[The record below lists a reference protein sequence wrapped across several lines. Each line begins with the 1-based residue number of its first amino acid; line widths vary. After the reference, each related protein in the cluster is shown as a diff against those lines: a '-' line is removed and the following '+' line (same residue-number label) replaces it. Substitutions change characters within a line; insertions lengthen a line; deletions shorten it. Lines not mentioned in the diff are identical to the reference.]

1 MATTTNKLNIKEFLD
16 KDEQKDLL
24 RFLTAG
30 SVDDG
35 KSTLIGRLL
44 FDSKKIYEDQLDALE
59 RDSKRMGNAGD
70 HIDYALLLDGLKA
83 EREQGIT
90 IDVAYRYFRPYFPG
104 FPVGYQACGAG
115 GEQDGP
121 GRFRQGGVRQDCR
134 RLYGLRETV
143 GNRRYYLHSFI
154 GVGW

>member
-44 FDSKKIYEDQLDALE
+44 FDSKKIYEDQFFCWTD
-59 RDSKRMGNAGD
+59 
-70 HIDYALLLDGLKA
+70 
-83 EREQGIT
+83 
-90 IDVAYRYFRPYFPG
+90 
-104 FPVGYQACGAG
+104 
-115 GEQDGP
+115 
-121 GRFRQGGVRQDCR
+121 
-134 RLYGLRETV
+134 
-143 GNRRYYLHSFI
+143 
-154 GVGW
+154 